1 MKANEINVF
10 AAPMFRYLE
19 EVWYAFETTGAC
31 KISSNIVERNR
42 DDRIYFDL
50 ALFHSVSFADCY
62 VRPMPYANAAGDRTR
77 SDAIAQIFYEEHASS
92 LARGRE

>member
-1 MKANEINVF
+1 VKANEINVF